1 MARAGTSKEAAAFGD
16 VLLIAVPYH
25 ALPAVG
31 KDLGDLLKGKVVIDT
46 CNPFEQRDGELG
58 VKAREVGAGL
68 MSAQLLPEARIV
80 RGFNAIGAARMG
92 AAWQEPGKVGMP
104 IAGDDA
110 QAVAIASNLVRD
122 IGYEPVL
129 IGGLAMGR
137 HLQPREPLAGERS
150 ADEIR
155 KIAAGLK

>member
-1 MARAGTSKEAAAFGD
+1 
-16 VLLIAVPYH
+16 
-25 ALPAVG
+25 
-31 KDLGDLLKGKVVIDT
+31 
-46 CNPFEQRDGELG
+46 
-58 VKAREVGAGL
+58 
-68 MSAQLLPEARIV
+68 
-80 RGFNAIGAARMG
+80 
-92 AAWQEPGKVGMP
+92 MP

-110 QAVAIASNLVRD
+110 PAIATASALIRD

-155 KIAAGLK
+155 KIAATLK

>member
-1 MARAGTSKEAAAFGD
+1 
-16 VLLIAVPYH
+16 
-25 ALPAVG
+25 
-31 KDLGDLLKGKVVIDT
+31 LKGKVVIDT
-46 CNPFEQRDGELG
+46 SNPFEQRDGEIG

-68 MSAQLLPEARIV
+68 MSAQLLPGARIV

-92 AAWQEPGKVGMP
+92 AAWQAPGKVGMP

-110 QAVAIASNLVRD
+110 QAIAIASNLVRD

-155 KIAAGLK
+155 KIAATLK